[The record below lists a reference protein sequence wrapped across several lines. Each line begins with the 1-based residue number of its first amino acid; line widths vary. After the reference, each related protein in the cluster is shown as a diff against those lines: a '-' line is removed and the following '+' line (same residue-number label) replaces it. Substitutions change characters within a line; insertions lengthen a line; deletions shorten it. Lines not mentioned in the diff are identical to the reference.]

1 MSSYQEVVNGVH
13 SGVDRFFKSNFGNI
27 HIKGPKLDPEE
38 IQKRPLMVVCTHRS
52 HIDYILIGILLH
64 KMGFKNM
71 RFAAGDNLTG
81 LPVIGPWFKSLG
93 AFTVARDNGFERNYV
108 RNLCSDVIKMLENKE
123 PVIVFPEGG
132 RSYSGATM
140 GLKGGVLGAAILC
153 QARGNYD
160 NVNLLFA
167 SISYEYPPDSPWFG
181 LLQRGKKLMKRN
193 NNFFKRLIG
202 KCFYFGADIFAFLP
216 MFFSAFTGK
225 KFGDIY
231 VDYKEP
237 VSIKSVVDIES
248 NRASNAR
255 DEFSAHRLSM
265 QKAGEA
271 IYPILNSLF
280 CILPVHIAAA
290 LIKGHSQVSKRQLA
304 EKIPVLIQY
313 LTAENMNSG
322 VVKSVNPAKLIDA
335 GVSQLLKVNA
345 IAMHNDIISIKKSG
359 MIDYFAAAIGENW
372 R

>member
-1 MSSYQEVVNGVH
+1 MSSYNEVVNGVH

-38 IQKRPLMVVCTHRS
+38 VQKRPLMVVCTHRS
-52 HIDYILIGILLH
+52 HIDYILVGILLH

-81 LPVIGPWFKSLG
+81 LPVIGPWFKSMG

-108 RNLCSDVIKMLENKE
+108 RNLCNDVIKMLENKE

-140 GLKGGVLGAAILC
+140 RLKDGVLGAAILC
-153 QARGNYD
+153 QAKGNYD

-167 SISYEYPPDSPWFG
+167 SISYEYPPDVPWFE
-181 LLQRGKKLMKRN
+181 LLQRGKKLKKRN
-193 NNFFKRLIG
+193 NNFFKRLVG
-202 KCFYFGADIFAFLP
+202 RCYYFGADILAFLP

-237 VSIKSVVDIES
+237 VPINSIVDIES
-248 NRASNAR
+248 NRAANGR
-255 DEFSAHRLSM
+255 DEFSVHRMSM

-280 CILPVHIAAA
+280 CILPIHVAAA
-290 LIKGHSQVSKRQLA
+290 LMKGHSQMSKSRLEEMVPSLVQYLVA
-304 EKIPVLIQY
+304 EKRNV
-313 LTAENMNSG
+313 G
-322 VVKSVNPAKLIDA
+322 VVKSVNSARVIDA
-335 GVSQLLKVNA
+335 GISQLLKVNA
-345 IAMHNDIISIKKSG
+345 ITVHNDIISIKKSS